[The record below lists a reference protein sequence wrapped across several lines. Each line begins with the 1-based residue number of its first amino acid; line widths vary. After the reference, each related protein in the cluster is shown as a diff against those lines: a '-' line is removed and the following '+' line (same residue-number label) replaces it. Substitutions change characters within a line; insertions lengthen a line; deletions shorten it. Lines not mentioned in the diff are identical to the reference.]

1 MSDFLLGL
9 LTAVAVTGAAGA
21 YFFCKFIQKKLEA
34 IDDELAELAGVVC
47 DYTFELEGGG
57 DDPDGGIPV
66 DDKEDEEETAVSGKV
81 LPMKPRKAA

>member
-9 LTAVAVTGAAGA
+9 LTACALAGIAGA
-21 YFFCKFIQKKLEA
+21 YFGYKFLNKRLEA
-34 IDDELAELAGVVC
+34 IDDELKDLAGSIC
-47 DYTFELEGGG
+47 DFSIEWEGGG

-66 DDKEDEEETAVSGKV
+66 DDKEEAVENAISGKV